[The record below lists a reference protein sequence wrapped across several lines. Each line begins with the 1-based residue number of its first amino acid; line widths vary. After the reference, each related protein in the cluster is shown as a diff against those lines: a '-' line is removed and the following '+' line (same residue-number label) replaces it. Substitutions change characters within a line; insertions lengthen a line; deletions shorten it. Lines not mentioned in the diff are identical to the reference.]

1 MTYLFFHLT
10 FILPPLLLLAG
21 TLAESRTAD
30 ADVQA
35 RKRWAIPVISAFAL
49 SYTIPWDNY
58 LVAKGVWDYGID
70 RVLMT
75 IGYVPIEEYLF
86 FVLQPIL
93 TGLFLL
99 HLLHRA
105 DQKGDAVRPRS
116 AWIGFLIFLILT
128 GLGAAALLAEWDPG
142 FYMGLI
148 LVWACPLL
156 AAMWL
161 YGGETYWAHRTS
173 LIYGTLI
180 PTLYLCIADA
190 VAIATGVW
198 SISSR
203 FTLGVNLFGLPI
215 EEATFFLVT
224 NLLVVKG
231 ILLLLYDAFEEVS
244 SDEPVLP

>member
-21 TLAESRTAD
+21 TLPEFRTTDAEI
-30 ADVQA
+30 QA

-58 LVAKGVWDYGID
+58 LVANGVWDYGAD

-75 IGYVPIEEYLF
+75 LGYVPIEEYVF
-86 FVLQPIL
+86 FVLQPVL

-99 HLLHRA
+99 HLLQRA
-105 DQKGDAVRPRS
+105 DRERNPVHPRS
-116 AWIGFLIFLILT
+116 AWTGFLAFVTLT
-128 GLGAAALLAEWDPG
+128 GLGFATLLSEWDAG

-148 LVWACPLL
+148 LAWACPLL
-156 AAMWL
+156 GAMWL

-173 LIYGTLI
+173 LLYGTLI
-180 PTLYLCIADA
+180 PTLYLSIADA
-190 VAIATGVW
+190 VAIETGVW

-203 FTLGVNLFGLPI
+203 FTLGINLFGLPL
-215 EEATFFLVT
+215 EEATFFFVT

-231 ILLLLYDAFEEVS
+231 ILLLVYDTFDES
-244 SDEPVLP
+244 SSKDQVLA